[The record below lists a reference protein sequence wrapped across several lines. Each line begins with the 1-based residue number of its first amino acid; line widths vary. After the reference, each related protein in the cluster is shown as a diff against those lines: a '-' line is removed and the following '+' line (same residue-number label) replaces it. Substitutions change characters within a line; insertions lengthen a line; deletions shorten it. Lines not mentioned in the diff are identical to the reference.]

1 MYDVWTFPI
10 PTSTCGSTPVALWND
25 LTVDSYGNSG
35 IKPSTHEKDGMRLD
49 TKVCVVTGAGAGI
62 GRAIAKAFASEG
74 AKVVV
79 ADINEAGAIQ
89 TTEQIN
95 HASGSAI
102 SVRVD
107 VADPQSVRHLV
118 SETLARFGKIDVLVN
133 NAAIQVNKRVED
145 TTFEEWNHQLA
156 VNLGGVFLCSKY
168 FLPHLR
174 STRGAIVNMSSV
186 NAAFVEPMCAGYCAT
201 KAAILGFTK
210 ALAIDHG
217 QEGIRV
223 NAICPGYIDAGL
235 AEGYFLAQP
244 DPDAAR
250 LQACKLHALG
260 RIGRPEEVARLAVF
274 LASDEASF
282 MSGAAVAV
290 DGGFSSGLPPGN

>member
-1 MYDVWTFPI
+1 
-10 PTSTCGSTPVALWND
+10 
-25 LTVDSYGNSG
+25 
-35 IKPSTHEKDGMRLD
+35 MRLEN
-49 TKVCVVTGAGAGI
+49 KVCVVTGAGAGI
-62 GRAIAKAFASEG
+62 GRAIAKAFGSEG

-79 ADINEAGAIQ
+79 GEIDEAKGLETAAVINQAGGCAL
-89 TTEQIN
+89 
-95 HASGSAI
+95 

-107 VADPQSVRHLV
+107 VAHPESVMNLA
-118 SETLARFGKIDVLVN
+118 SETLARFGKVDVVMN
-133 NAAIQVNKRVED
+133 NAGIQVNKKVED
-145 TTFEEWNHQLA
+145 TTFEEWNRQIA
-156 VNLGGVFLCSKY
+156 VNLGGMFLCAKY

-174 STRGAIVNMSSV
+174 ATRGAIVNMSSV
-186 NAAFVEPMCAGYCAT
+186 NATFVEPMCAGYCAT

-244 DPDAAR
+244 DPDLAR
-250 LQACKLHALG
+250 RQAGRLHALG

-282 MSGAAVAV
+282 MTGAAVAV
-290 DGGFSSGLPPGN
+290 DGGFSAGLPPG